1 MLYTVPSARVTSPV
15 VAVTP
20 MVPASVVL
28 RSPSAVCTTPA
39 PPVRLR
45 LPVVLETGALTVSR
59 PAAFSVTLPEPWA
72 LTTLFTSSAPRVV
85 RRSMLPL
92 PARVRTPVPPMTR
105 PLLSSTTML
114 PLAAL
119 VATRVPTVVLMSA
132 APPAEPMPVAAARAA
147 VLPVMFAVSAAVPS
161 LIAPA
166 VAVTLTALLVVVIW
180 PSTTLPAART
190 ST

>member
-1 MLYTVPSARVTSPV
+1 
-15 VAVTP
+15 
-20 MVPASVVL
+20 
-28 RSPSAVCTTPA
+28 
-39 PPVRLR
+39 
-45 LPVVLETGALTVSR
+45 
-59 PAAFSVTLPEPWA
+59 
-72 LTTLFTSSAPRVV
+72 
-85 RRSMLPL
+85 MLPL
-92 PARVRTPVPPMTR
+92 PPWVRTPVPPMTS

-114 PLAAL
+114 PLVAL

-132 APPAEPMPVAAARAA
+132 TPPAEPMPVAAARVA
-147 VLPVMFAVSAAVPS
+147 VPPLVMFAVSAAVMS